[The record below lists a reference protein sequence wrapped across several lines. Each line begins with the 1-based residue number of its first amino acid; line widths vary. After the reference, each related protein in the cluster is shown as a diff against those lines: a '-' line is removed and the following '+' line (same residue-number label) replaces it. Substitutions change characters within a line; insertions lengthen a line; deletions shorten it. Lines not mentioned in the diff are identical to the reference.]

1 MSTLADDELRALIAL
16 LSLTKSGPKRVR
28 ALTSAV
34 QPMVAVSALQG
45 RRLPP
50 MQESLSVQVPDRV
63 CVDWFNDIG
72 RKLDVVDL
80 EAHRAGGHHILD
92 PGDGNW
98 PFADDP
104 DPPPLLFVRGN
115 PDLLDHSVS
124 VAVVGTRRCTSV
136 GRHVAGS
143 LGADLAAEDVA
154 VVSGLALG
162 IDAAAHRGAV
172 ACGGPVIGVVAS
184 GLDTIYPKTNGALWE
199 QIAADGVLVSE
210 VPLGQRP
217 TRWRFPARNR
227 MIAALSQLVVV
238 VESHAKGGALST
250 VDEAMERGVPVGVV
264 PGSTLSPA
272 SVGTN
277 ALLFD
282 GAMPLRNAADVL
294 VALGVER
301 RTAPT
306 PPGEQGQ
313 TTLELDDLSR
323 ADQDVLDAVRGG
335 SVHIDRLIEL
345 IGESPPVV
353 GDIVRR
359 LAERGWLDVHGH
371 TVTATATLP

>member
-1 MSTLADDELRALIAL
+1 M
-16 LSLTKSGPKRVR
+16 
-28 ALTSAV
+28 
-34 QPMVAVSALQG
+34 QG
-45 RRLPP
+45 
-50 MQESLSVQVPDRV
+50 SLSVQVPDRV
-63 CVDWFNDIG
+63 CVDWFHDID

-80 EAHRAGGHHILD
+80 EAHRAPGHHILD
-92 PGDGNW
+92 PGDVNW
-98 PFADDP
+98 PFVDDP
-104 DPPPLLFVRGN
+104 DPPALLFVRGN
-115 PDLLDHSVS
+115 LDLLDHSVS

-136 GRHVAGS
+136 GRQVAGA
-143 LGADLAAEDVA
+143 LGADLAAEGVA

-172 ACGGPVIGVVAS
+172 ACGGPAIGVVAS

-199 QIAADGVLVSE
+199 QIAAEGVLVSE

-238 VESHAKGGALST
+238 VESHARGGALST

-282 GAMPLRNAADVL
+282 GAMPLRNAVDVL
-294 VALGVER
+294 LTLGVER

-306 PPGEQGQ
+306 PPVEQGQ
-313 TTLELDDLSR
+313 TTLELDDLSST
-323 ADQDVLDAVRGG
+323 DQDVLDAVRGG
-335 SVHIDRLIEL
+335 TVHIDRLIEL

-359 LAERGWLDVHGH
+359 LAERGWLEVHGH
-371 TVTATATLP
+371 AVTATAPPR

>member
-1 MSTLADDELRALIAL
+1 
-16 LSLTKSGPKRVR
+16 
-28 ALTSAV
+28 
-34 QPMVAVSALQG
+34 
-45 RRLPP
+45 
-50 MQESLSVQVPDRV
+50 
-63 CVDWFNDIG
+63 
-72 RKLDVVDL
+72 
-80 EAHRAGGHHILD
+80 
-92 PGDGNW
+92 
-98 PFADDP
+98 
-104 DPPPLLFVRGN
+104 
-115 PDLLDHSVS
+115 
-124 VAVVGTRRCTSV
+124 
-136 GRHVAGS
+136 
-143 LGADLAAEDVA
+143 
-154 VVSGLALG
+154 
-162 IDAAAHRGAV
+162 
-172 ACGGPVIGVVAS
+172 
-184 GLDTIYPKTNGALWE
+184 
-199 QIAADGVLVSE
+199 
-210 VPLGQRP
+210 
-217 TRWRFPARNR
+217 